1 MKVALALVLVA
12 VSCSLDLVSSRVV
25 DGNPKESLKTLKQLL
40 NIALKEILKALE
52 QLGCALMENDPV
64 EAQKKSIP
72 NFQETEVPMEAEG
85 KGLKSSAEGGPVE
98 TAGER
103 GASREASRGPDT
115 ATDLDGGPEKTGR
128 QMTPCLRSL
137 HWTHDIKPDTTH
149 TKLSEMTGELGV
161 ALKEKDWVK
170 AQTNSMLIR
179 KILLKLLKDVGCMV
193 DHLE

>member
-128 QMTPCLRSL
+128 Q
-137 HWTHDIKPDTTH
+137 PDTTH